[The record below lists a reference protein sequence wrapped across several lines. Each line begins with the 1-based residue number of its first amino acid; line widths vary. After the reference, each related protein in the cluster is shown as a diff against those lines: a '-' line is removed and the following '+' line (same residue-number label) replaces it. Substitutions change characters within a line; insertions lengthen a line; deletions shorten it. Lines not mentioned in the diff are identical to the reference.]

1 MTYGQP
7 RELEAAGEAAEARR
21 GGACEGS
28 AETSSGHWP
37 SVRGNPDTGGPRN
50 LTQVLSRVSPELSI
64 TTDYL

>member
-1 MTYGQP
+1 MVSLLSWRLQARLP
-7 RELEAAGEAAEARR
+7 RRGR

-28 AETSSGHWP
+28 AEMSSGHWP
-37 SVRGNPDTGGPRN
+37 SVRGNPDTGEPRN